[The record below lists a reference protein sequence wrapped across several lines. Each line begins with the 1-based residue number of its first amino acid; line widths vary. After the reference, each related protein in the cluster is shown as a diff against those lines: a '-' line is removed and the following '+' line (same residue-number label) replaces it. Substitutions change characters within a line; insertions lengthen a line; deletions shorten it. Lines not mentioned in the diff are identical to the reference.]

1 MRALRAWFL
10 RLFNLFGK
18 ERRDRDLTAEMESHL
33 QMHVDDNIRSGMS
46 PEEARRQALIQ
57 LGGVEQAKESY
68 RDRRG
73 IPLLET
79 TLQDVR
85 YGLRMLRKNP
95 GFTAV
100 AVLTLAL
107 GIGANTAIF
116 SVVNGVLL
124 RPLPFPRQDR
134 LLMVWERDAAGR
146 KSHVGWATITDWN
159 ELNHSFTGIAA
170 ISQWLP
176 TLVGASDA
184 QNLIGFRVSADFF
197 DVMGVQPQHGRGFL
211 PAEDVRGNQ
220 FVVVL
225 SHGLWQ
231 RRFGS
236 DPAIVGKSIR
246 LGSFSY
252 TVVGVLPA
260 DFPSVFSFDPSK
272 PADIYT
278 PLAYDATLPYACR
291 DCRHLRAV
299 ARLMDGV
306 SMAHANAEMDQI
318 SESLFRL
325 YPTEYETSGTLLT
338 PLKDFLVG
346 DVRPVLWALLG
357 SVSFVLLIACVNVAN
372 LLVGW
377 AARRHREVAVRAAL
391 GAGRT
396 RLIRQ
401 FLTESIL
408 ISFFGGALGLFLAFG
423 GVSLL
428 QRLKLGNL
436 PRIQNVHVDGPVFA
450 FTLGIS
456 LLAGI
461 AFGLAPAFRASRL
474 DLNRALNETGKSTAG
489 VERNRLRNLLV
500 LSDVA
505 LALVLLTGAGLMMKS
520 FVHLLDVNPGF
531 DPSHTLTLGIS
542 LWGPKADDAPAAAF
556 YQQVVER
563 VRALPGVESA
573 GAVSQLPLGGNLDM
587 YGLHVEGKMNPNPE
601 KDPSGDRYSISPGY
615 LRAMRIPLISGREI
629 EEQDRAGAP
638 LVALVNES
646 AARQFW
652 PGEDPIG
659 RRLKMGDTKGP
670 WRTVVGVV
678 GDVLHK
684 SLDAPHTLQIYLPH
698 AQFTD
703 SDMLLVVRTSLE
715 PSSLAATVRGAIA
728 GIDPQ
733 APITNLATMEE
744 VVSASVA
751 QQRFGV
757 LLFGLFAAIALLLAA
772 VGMYG
777 VISYGVAQ
785 RTHEIGIRMALGA
798 RRSDVM
804 RLIVEEGMKPALV
817 GAVVGLAAAIGLT
830 RLLASLLYG
839 VTPTDPV
846 VFASVS
852 ALLVGVALLAC
863 YIPARRAVRVHPMI
877 ALRYE

>member
-1 MRALRAWFL
+1 MSLLRAWFL
-10 RLFNLFGK
+10 RLGGLFGK
-18 ERRDRDLTAEMESHL
+18 ERRDRDLVAELESHI
-33 QMHVDDNIRSGMS
+33 QMHVDDNVRSGMT
-46 PEEARRQALIQ
+46 PQEARRQALIKI
-57 LGGVEQAKESY
+57 GGFEQTKDTY

-79 TLQDVR
+79 TLQDLR

-95 GFTAV
+95 GFTSV

-134 LLMVWERDAAGR
+134 LMMVWEKDAAGR
-146 KSHVGWATITDWN
+146 RSHVGWATVTDWN
-159 ELNHSFTGIAA
+159 KLNHSFTGIAA

-176 TLVGASDA
+176 TLIGANDA
-184 QNLIGFRVSADFF
+184 QNLMGFRVSADFF
-197 DVMGVQPQHGRGFL
+197 DVMSVQPEYGRGFV
-211 PAEDVRGNQ
+211 PSEDVRGNQ

-236 DPAIVGKSIR
+236 DTAIVGKSIR
-246 LGSFSY
+246 LGSLPY
-252 TVVGVLPA
+252 TVIGVLPA
-260 DFPSVFSFDPSK
+260 DFPSVFSTDPGK
-272 PADIYT
+272 PADIYA

-299 ARLMDGV
+299 ARLKDGV
-306 SMAHANAEMDQI
+306 SMSQAGAEMDQI

-325 YPTEYETSGTLLT
+325 YPTEYESPGTLLT
-338 PLKDFLVG
+338 SLKDFLVG
-346 DVRPVLWALLG
+346 NVRPVLWALLG
-357 SVSFVLLIACVNVAN
+357 SVGFVLMIACVNVAN

-377 AARRHREVAVRAAL
+377 AARRQREVAVRAAL

-408 ISFFGGALGLFLAFG
+408 ISFFGGAFGLFLAIG
-423 GVSLL
+423 GVRLV

-436 PRIQNVHVDGPVFA
+436 PRLQNVHVDGSVFA

-461 AFGLAPAFRASRL
+461 AFGLAPAFRASKL
-474 DLNRALNETGKSTAG
+474 DLNRALKETGKSTAG
-489 VERNRLRNLLV
+489 IERNRLRNLLV

-573 GAVSQLPLGGNLDM
+573 GVVSQLPLGGNLDM
-587 YGLHVEGKMNPNPE
+587 YGLHIEGQINPNPE

-615 LRAMRIPLISGREI
+615 LRALRIPLISGREI
-629 EEQDRAGAP
+629 DEQDRASSP
-638 LVALVNES
+638 LVVLINDS
-646 AARQFW
+646 TARQFW
-652 PGEDPIG
+652 PGENPIG

-703 SDMLLVVRTSLE
+703 SDMLLVVRTSLG
-715 PSSLAATVRGAIA
+715 PSSLAATVRGTIA
-728 GIDPQ
+728 AIDPQ
-733 APITNLATMEE
+733 APIASVATMEE
-744 VVSASVA
+744 IVSASVA

-757 LLFGLFAAIALLLAA
+757 LLFGLFAAIALALAA

-798 RRSDVM
+798 RRSDVLH
-804 RLIVEEGMKPALV
+804 LIVGEGMKPAFV
-817 GAVVGLAAAIGLT
+817 GTAIGLGAAFGLT
-830 RLLASLLYG
+830 RLLTSLLYG

-863 YIPARRAVRVHPMI
+863 YIPARRAVRVDAMT